1 MKVILKQD
9 VKGTGKKGAILEG
22 QRRYA
27 KNFLLKKG
35 LAEQASS
42 VAVNSLKLQ
51 KEAEERKRAE
61 EIREIK
67 ELAAK
72 IDKTEV
78 TLSIKCGENG
88 KVFGSV
94 TSKEIAS
101 KLEDLGFA
109 VDKKKIQLKDAIKN
123 VGIYPVEIRM
133 MEGVIAKIAVKVI
146 PEEK

>member
-9 VKGTGKKGAILEG
+9 VKGTGKKGEIIDVSDG
-22 QRRYA
+22 YA

-35 LAEQASS
+35 LAEIASS

-51 KEAEERKRAE
+51 KEAEERRRAE

-72 IDKTEV
+72 INKTSV
-78 TLSIKCGENG
+78 TVTIKCGENG

-101 KLEDLGFA
+101 RLSVLGYEL
-109 VDKKKIQLKDAIKN
+109 DKKKILLKEPLKT
-123 VGIYPVEIRM
+123 VGEYPVEIRF
-133 MEGVIAKIAVKVI
+133 MEGVSAKITVVVQ
-146 PEEK
+146 PE

>member
-9 VKGTGKKGAILEG
+9 VKGTGKKGEVLEVSDG
-22 QRRYA
+22 YA

-51 KEAEERKRAE
+51 KEAEERRRAE
-61 EIREIK
+61 EVRAIR

-72 IDKTEV
+72 MDKSKV

-88 KVFGSV
+88 KMFGSI
-94 TSKEIAS
+94 TSKEIAA
-101 KLEDLGFA
+101 KLSEQGYDI
-109 VDKKKIQLKDAIKN
+109 DKKKIALKEPIRTLGDFS
-123 VGIYPVEIRM
+123 VEVKL
-133 MEGVIAKIAVKVI
+133 MESVSAKIFISVV
-146 PEEK
+146 PEE